1 MFEDEQKMQRLSV
14 GVLIMGVAIVS
25 TAAVLIRLAEAPK
38 LSVAFWRITI
48 AALLLLP
55 VWLRPQRRAAIQ
67 ALSGQQKW
75 SLIGAGF
82 FLGVHFATWI
92 LSLAYTSVAA
102 SVLLVTTNPVWVGL
116 MSPWILGERLPRR
129 TWFGII
135 VALSGTAIVGMD
147 FQSGD
152 FSNPALG
159 NMLALCGAIAMSCYL
174 LFGRRV
180 RPSLDIWTYTS
191 ATLLVAWCVLA
202 GTILATQTPIHGF
215 PRQDWLVF
223 TALALG
229 PQLLGHGSLSW
240 VLRYIRA
247 EMVAVALLAEPIGSA
262 VLAWVI
268 LSEIPGQGVWF
279 GGPILILGIGVVV
292 LGKRPKGL
300 EKSGRA
306 S

>member
-1 MFEDEQKMQRLSV
+1 MQRRSV
-14 GVLIMGVAIVS
+14 SVLILGVAIVS

-38 LSVAFWRITI
+38 LSVAFWRITL
-48 AALLLLP
+48 AAVLLLP
-55 VWLRPQRRAAIQ
+55 VWLRPHRRAAIR
-67 ALSGQQKW
+67 ALNGRQKW

-102 SVLLVTTNPVWVGL
+102 SVLLVTTNPIWVGL

-129 TWFGII
+129 TWLGIM
-135 VALSGTAIVGMD
+135 VALCGTAIVGMD
-147 FQSGD
+147 LQSGE

-159 NMLALCGAIAMSCYL
+159 NILALIGSIAMSCYL
-174 LFGRRV
+174 LFGRKV

-191 ATLLVAWCVLA
+191 STLLVAWGVLA
-202 GTILATQTPIHGF
+202 VTVLATQTPVHGF
-215 PRQDWLVF
+215 PRRDWLVF
-223 TALALG
+223 AALALG

-240 VLRYIRA
+240 VLRYIRT

-262 VLAWVI
+262 LLAWLI
-268 LSEIPGQGVWF
+268 LAEIPGQGVWI

-292 LGKRPKGL
+292 IGKRPKPL
-300 EKSGRA
+300 EKSSR
-306 S
+306 SS